1 MYHNCIDIF
10 KSLVT
15 WKREGDD
22 LVLVHG
28 TGEEKLAPAKGPG
41 PAVTDNIHWINK

>member
-10 KSLVT
+10 KSLVN
-15 WKREGDD
+15 WRHEGDD

-28 TGEEKLAPAKGPG
+28 TMEEKLAPVKTSPEE
-41 PAVTDNIHWINK
+41 DF